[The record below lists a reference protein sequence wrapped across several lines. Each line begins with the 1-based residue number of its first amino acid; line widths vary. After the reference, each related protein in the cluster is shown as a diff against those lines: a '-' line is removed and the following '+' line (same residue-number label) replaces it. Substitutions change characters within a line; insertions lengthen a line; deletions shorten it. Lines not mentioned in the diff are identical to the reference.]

1 MKMNHVREAGAVET
15 AITNTKTGATLAAAV
30 GSAVKENPSVVVA
43 VTAPVVAEIVLLG
56 GILNW
61 LIGDE

>member
-1 MKMNHVREAGAVET
+1 MKMNHVREADAVET

-30 GSAVKENPSVVVA
+30 GSAAKENPSV
-43 VTAPVVAEIVLLG
+43 VVAEIVLLG

-61 LIGDE
+61 LIGDEK

>member
-1 MKMNHVREAGAVET
+1 MKMNHVREAGAVEA
-15 AITNTKTGATLAAAV
+15 AITNTTTGATLAAAV